1 MRIFILWVGGLLA
14 LGVSGLAQEHHD
26 HGSVND
32 SMKMP
37 MPADSESQGPQAQA
51 GAADANEQMS
61 HHHLDMGPHMKMT
74 ALRPATQAD
83 RDRAALTV
91 ATTREALDKY
101 KDYKAALADGY
112 KIFLPNVPSKMKH
125 FTNNSYA
132 MENAWGFNPAHPTS
146 LLYEVNG
153 SSYRLIGA
161 MYTAP
166 KRLTESDLDKR
177 VPLSVAQWHA
187 HVNFCWP
194 PRDKRQEMFKND
206 SQFGMMGSISTQ
218 EACEAAGGKFIPQV
232 FGWMLHVYPYEA
244 TLEKQFSME
253 PQHEQMEKM
262 W

>member
-1 MRIFILWVGGLLA
+1 MRGLLIRI
-14 LGVSGLAQEHHD
+14 GLVLVFGAGLWAQQQHD
-26 HGSVND
+26 HGS
-32 SMKMP
+32 MAGMEMP
-37 MPADSESQGPQAQA
+37 SSTESPQPQL

-74 ALRPATQAD
+74 STRAATQAD
-83 RDRAALTV
+83 QDRAALTV

-101 KDYKAALADGY
+101 KDHKAALADGY

-125 FTNNSYA
+125 FTNSSYA
-132 MENAWGFNPAHPTS
+132 MENALGFNPAHPTS

-153 SSYRLIGA
+153 SSYKLIGA

-166 KRLTESDLDKR
+166 KRLTEEDLDKR
-177 VPLSVAQWHA
+177 VPLSVSQWHA

-194 PRDKRQEMFKND
+194 PRSRRQEMFKKD
-206 SQFGMMGSISTQ
+206 SQFGMMGSISTP
-218 EACEAAGGKFIPQV
+218 EACERAGGKFIPQV

-262 W
+262 MH

>member
-1 MRIFILWVGGLLA
+1 MRGTLIRMGLLLA
-14 LGVSGLAQEHHD
+14 LGTGLWGQGQH
-26 HGSVND
+26 HGSMGN
-32 SMKMP
+32 MP
-37 MPADSESQGPQAQA
+37 MGEPQESAPQAQA
-51 GAADANEQMS
+51 GANEQMS

-74 ALRPATQAD
+74 ATRPATQAD

-91 ATTREALDKY
+91 ATTREALAKY

-132 MENAWGFNPAHPTS
+132 MENAVGFNPAHPTS
-146 LLYEVNG
+146 LLYEVEG
-153 SSYRLIGA
+153 SSYKLIGA

-166 KRLTESDLDKR
+166 KRLTEEDLDKR

-194 PRDKRQEMFKND
+194 PRDKRQEIFKKD
-206 SQFGMMGSISTQ
+206 PQFGMMGSISTQ
-218 EACEAAGGKFIPQV
+218 EACEAAGGKFMPQV

-262 W
+262 AH

>member
-1 MRIFILWVGGLLA
+1 
-14 LGVSGLAQEHHD
+14 
-26 HGSVND
+26 
-32 SMKMP
+32 MP
-37 MPADSESQGPQAQA
+37 MPADTESQQAQP

-61 HHHLDMGPHMKMT
+61 HRHLDMGPHMKMT
-74 ALRPATQAD
+74 STRPATQAD
-83 RDRAALTV
+83 KDRAALTV
-91 ATTREALDKY
+91 GNTREALDKY

-112 KIFLPNVPSKMKH
+112 KIFLPNVPGKMKH

-132 MENAWGFNPAHPTS
+132 MENAFGFNATHPTS
-146 LLYEVNG
+146 LLYEVKG
-153 SSYRLIGA
+153 DSYELVGA

-166 KRLTESDLDKR
+166 KRLTEEDLDKR

-194 PRDKRQEMFKND
+194 PRARRQEMFKKN
-206 SQFGMMGSISTQ
+206 SQFGMRGSISTP

-253 PQHEQMEKM
+253 PQHEQMEKIR
-262 W
+262 